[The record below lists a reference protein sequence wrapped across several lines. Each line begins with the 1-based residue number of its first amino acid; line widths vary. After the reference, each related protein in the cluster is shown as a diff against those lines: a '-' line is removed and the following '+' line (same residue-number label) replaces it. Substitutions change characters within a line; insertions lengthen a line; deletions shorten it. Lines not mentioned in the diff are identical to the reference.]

1 MIILADNW
9 WALALR
15 GLLAVLFGITAFVM
29 PGLTLA
35 ALVLLYGAYALVDGV
50 FAVVASL
57 AGRTFGT
64 PWWAMLIRGLL
75 GIAIGIVTF
84 VWPGITELALLYIV
98 AAWAIV
104 TGGFEIVAAIRLRK
118 EIRGE
123 WLVVLSGAI
132 SVLFGLALMVYPAAG
147 ALAIVWLLGSYA
159 IIFGVLL
166 LVLGLRLRSLS
177 QSIAPVVVTPATVR
191 HEGVK
196 GGLQEFTWNAMLR
209 ERWG

>member
-1 MIILADNW
+1 MLVLAGNW

-84 VWPGITELALLYIV
+84 VWPGITELALLYII
-98 AAWAIV
+98 AAWAVV
-104 TGGFEIVAAIRLRK
+104 TGG
-118 EIRGE
+118 
-123 WLVVLSGAI
+123 
-132 SVLFGLALMVYPAAG
+132 
-147 ALAIVWLLGSYA
+147 
-159 IIFGVLL
+159 
-166 LVLGLRLRSLS
+166 
-177 QSIAPVVVTPATVR
+177 
-191 HEGVK
+191 
-196 GGLQEFTWNAMLR
+196 
-209 ERWG
+209 

>member
-1 MIILADNW
+1 MIGLAGNW

-15 GLLAVLFGITAFVM
+15 GLLAVLFGITAFIM

-35 ALVLLYGAYALVDGV
+35 VLVVLYGAYALVDGV

-75 GIAIGIVTF
+75 GIAVGIMTF
-84 VWPGITELALLYIV
+84 VWPGITELALLYII
-98 AAWAIV
+98 AAWAVV
-104 TGGFEIVAAIRLRK
+104 TGGFEIAAAVRLRK
-118 EIRGE
+118 EIEGE
-123 WLVVLSGAI
+123 WLLGLSGVV
-132 SVLFGLALMVYPAAG
+132 SVLFGLAVMVYPGAG

-166 LVLGLRLRSLS
+166 LVVGFRLRTLS
-177 QSIAPVVVTPATVR
+177 QQVASIVGASSAQSYST
-191 HEGVK
+191 
-196 GGLQEFTWNAMLR
+196 
-209 ERWG
+209 

>member
-1 MIILADNW
+1 MLTIVLAGNW

-15 GLLAVLFGITAFVM
+15 GLFALLFGIAAFVM

-75 GIAIGIVTF
+75 GIAVGIVTF
-84 VWPGITELALLYIV
+84 VWPGITELALLYII
-98 AAWAIV
+98 AAWAVV
-104 TGGFEIVAAIRLRK
+104 TGGFEIAAAIRLRK
-118 EIRGE
+118 EIEGE
-123 WLVVLSGAI
+123 WLLVLSGAL
-132 SVLFGLALMVYPAAG
+132 SVLFGLAMMVFPAAG

-159 IIFGVLL
+159 VIFGVLL
-166 LVLGLRLRSLS
+166 LVLGFRLRSLS
-177 QSIAPVVVTPATVR
+177 QSIAHVVATPRARV
-191 HEGVK
+191 V
-196 GGLQEFTWNAMLR
+196 
-209 ERWG
+209 

>member
-1 MIILADNW
+1 MLMIILAGNW

-35 ALVLLYGAYALVDGV
+35 ALVLLYGAYVLVDGV

-84 VWPGITELALLYIV
+84 VWPGITELALLYII
-98 AAWAIV
+98 AAWAVV
-104 TGGFEIVAAIRLRK
+104 TGGFEIAAAIRLRK

-123 WLVVLSGAI
+123 WLLVLSGAI

-177 QSIAPVVVTPATVR
+177 QSIAPVVVTPAT
-191 HEGVK
+191 
-196 GGLQEFTWNAMLR
+196 
-209 ERWG
+209 

>member
-1 MIILADNW
+1 MIILAGNW

-84 VWPGITELALLYIV
+84 VWPGITELALLYII
-98 AAWAIV
+98 AAWAVV
-104 TGGFEIVAAIRLRK
+104 TGGFEIAAAIRLRK

-123 WLVVLSGAI
+123 WLLVLSGAI

-177 QSIAPVVVTPATVR
+177 QSIAPVVVTPAIRIV
-191 HEGVK
+191 
-196 GGLQEFTWNAMLR
+196 
-209 ERWG
+209 